1 MVDKQGDLR
10 HKILILMRHAKSS
23 WKEPL
28 ADHDRPLNRRGKRA
42 AKLIGKTLADKGFI
56 PDLILSSDAKRA
68 KSSAKRL
75 LKGLGGKGVS
85 KIELDS
91 ILYEANAATIM
102 REITKTPPDIK
113 TLLLISHNPGISDL
127 AEMLSGDNSLSW
139 LPTAGTV
146 IFEFDIDSWEELPLA
161 EAKPLLR
168 LFPRELEER

>member
-1 MVDKQGDLR
+1 MGDKQRDLG

-28 ADHDRPLNRRGKRA
+28 NDHDRPLNRRGKRA
-42 AKLIGKTLADKGFI
+42 AKLIGETLAAKGFI

-68 KSSAKRL
+68 RSSAKRL

-85 KIELDS
+85 KIELDPM
-91 ILYEANAATIM
+91 LYEADAATIM
-102 REITKTPPDIK
+102 REISKTPSHIQ
-113 TLLLISHNPGISDL
+113 TLLLIAHNPGISDL
-127 AEMLSGDNSLSW
+127 AAMLSGDNSLSW

-146 IFEFDIDSWEELPLA
+146 IFEFNVDSWKDLPLA